1 MEHTVNDPSL
11 RRECGGILV
20 DPGGNA
26 VRLSA
31 LTFAAL
37 WAMACTAHAEDPQA
51 LLQKYNCTICHA
63 ADEAKTGPAFADVAE
78 SYRDDP
84 HAVSKIAGM
93 IRKGV
98 HGGGPWPMP
107 PSPQVSAAE
116 ATAIAQYIVA
126 LRK

>member
-1 MEHTVNDPSL
+1 M
-11 RRECGGILV
+11 
-20 DPGGNA
+20 
-26 VRLSA
+26 RLSA

-63 ADEAKTGPAFADVAE
+63 ADEARAGPAFADVAE

-116 ATAIAQYIVA
+116 GTAIAQYIVA